1 MTLTI
6 LIMSSNIRYFVN
18 DLPNNF
24 ELKGSIAIDTE
35 AMGLKYN
42 IRDRLCVVQIC
53 DETGNVCLIHF
64 PASSY
69 NYDCKNLR
77 NILLDKSRQKIF
89 HYARFDV
96 AIMRKYLN
104 IDSIENIFCTKIASR
119 FARTY
124 TDSHSLKTLVSELLH
139 TELKKEQQ
147 CSYWGADELSDAQK
161 HYAANDVLYLHS
173 LRDKLTDM
181 LKKSGRYE
189 IALKFMAFV
198 DNICTA
204 DMLGFEEDLFRC
216 RDDKT
221 TNR

>member
-1 MTLTI
+1 MQPEI
-6 LIMSSNIRYFVN
+6 KYFIN
-18 DLPNNF
+18 DLPSDL

-42 IRDRLCVVQIC
+42 IRDRLCVVQLC
-53 DETGNVCLIHF
+53 DENGLVCLVHF
-64 PASSY
+64 PD
-69 NYDCKNLR
+69 NKYDCPNLKKILIDKN
-77 NILLDKSRQKIF
+77 RQKIF

-96 AIMRKYLN
+96 AIMRKYLGIN
-104 IDSIENIFCTKIASR
+104 SFENIFCTKIASR

-139 TELKKEQQ
+139 IELKKEQQ
-147 CSYWGADELSDAQK
+147 CSYWGANELSDAQK
-161 HYAANDVLYLHS
+161 HYAANDVLYLHA
-173 LRDKLTDM
+173 LRDKLIEM

-198 DNICTA
+198 DNVCTA

-216 RDDKT
+216 RDEKSK
-221 TNR
+221 

>member
-1 MTLTI
+1 MQ
-6 LIMSSNIRYFVN
+6 NQVRYFVN
-18 DLPNNF
+18 DLPDGL
-24 ELKGSIAIDTE
+24 ELNGSVAIDTE

-42 IRDRLCVVQIC
+42 IRDRLCVIQMC
-53 DETGNVCLIHF
+53 DENGLVCLVHF
-64 PASSY
+64 PAN
-69 NYDCKNLR
+69 NYDYACPNLKK
-77 NILLDKSRQKIF
+77 ILLDKNRQKIF

-147 CSYWGADELSDAQK
+147 CSYWGADKLTDAQK
-161 HYAANDVLYLHS
+161 SYAANDVIYLHR
-173 LRDKLTDM
+173 LRDILSEM
-181 LKKSGRYE
+181 LQKSDRYE

-198 DNICTA
+198 DNVCTA
-204 DMLGFEEDLFRC
+204 DLLGFEEDLFRC
-216 RDDKT
+216 RDDK
-221 TNR
+221 NNK